1 MPPRRTPAVPY
12 RTVTSRTTSPR
23 LARVRPRSEPR
34 ADARAN
40 APRPEIL
47 LVLGGVASGKSA
59 YAEHEALRLAKASG
73 GARPYY
79 VATADRKLSWADP
92 EMMRRIEKHRVRR
105 GRRWDLIEAATDLE
119 PALRRAARERRVVLV
134 DSLTLW
140 LGNLMD
146 HARNVANHQAR
157 LIEALGRATAPIVL
171 VSDEVGLGGI
181 AENALARAFADAQ
194 GQLNQAIARV
204 ATRVVFVAAGLPL
217 TLKDLSKD
225 KK

>member
-1 MPPRRTPAVPY
+1 
-12 RTVTSRTTSPR
+12 
-23 LARVRPRSEPR
+23 
-34 ADARAN
+34 
-40 APRPEIL
+40 
-47 LVLGGVASGKSA
+47 VLGGVASGKSA
-59 YAEHEALRLAKASG
+59 YAEREALRLAKAAG

-92 EMMRRIEKHRVRR
+92 EMMRRIEKHRARR
-105 GRRWDLIEAATDLE
+105 GRRWDLIEVSSEKGGTDLE
-119 PALRRAARERRVVLV
+119 PALHRAARERRVVLV

-194 GQLNQAIARV
+194 GQFNQAIARA

-217 TLKDLSKD
+217 TLKDILKD